1 MNSTANT
8 TASATTPPTT
18 TTTTKE
24 NIENQVIVMKET
36 ICNYIKQTQ
45 IDATQKQELLLFI
58 YELPRLNLQ
67 LLDIK
72 PKPSRP
78 ARKPKAPA
86 TKTAVGTGV
95 INDCPEHTNAI
106 RGGGG
111 GGGGGDVAVPVPV
124 VDIKNN
130 TTTTTPTPTTTT
142 PTTNTPQQLGF
153 ATPQKPTPTTEGGV
167 VPLAPKKKCARKRKP
182 AVKKQQQ
189 PVITA
194 PMNASADTTN
204 PTSTPPTIAPIV
216 VPTAPTKKV
225 KLEIFVQNI
234 HGIVYYV
241 DKFNNVFNTE
251 DIIARKECPA
261 IIAKYEKTDDDVY
274 SIPEFGFV

>member
-8 TASATTPPTT
+8 TPTASTPHTT

-36 ICNYIKQTQ
+36 ICNYIKQTH

-78 ARKPKAPA
+78 ARKPKEPA
-86 TKTAVGTGV
+86 TKTDVVGTGA
-95 INDCPEHTNAI
+95 NRDCPEHTNAI
-106 RGGGG
+106 RGGGVVG
-111 GGGGGDVAVPVPV
+111 TGDVAVPV

-130 TTTTTPTPTTTT
+130 TTPTTTT